1 MGHDIRGRS
10 AATNPHGIGLERSL
24 TCNQADVPRDSL
36 ARGQRPE
43 AEEGCLDNVS
53 EEPGKRT
60 KLFTGRE
67 MPGMG
72 LCF

>member
-10 AATNPHGIGLERSL
+10 AASNPHRIGLERAL

-36 ARGQRPE
+36 ARGQGPE
-43 AEEGCLDNVS
+43 AEEGCLDDVS
-53 EEPGKRT
+53 EEPGKDH
-60 KLFTGRE
+60 LFTGRE